1 MLGWFL
7 AAAEIRELGLVVKR
21 GESIEPIIQK
31 KKKGKMKVDII
42 RNTSWAAE
50 VFELGFFFFFLIP
63 EGISGNTETN
73 GN

>member
-1 MLGWFL
+1 
-7 AAAEIRELGLVVKR
+7 
-21 GESIEPIIQK
+21 
-31 KKKGKMKVDII
+31 MKVDII